1 MTMEPFN
8 RLLLMG
14 EIDMTTLDSKMIK
27 VNETVFSFA
36 NLKDNPSKY
45 LAILNTIFRASTMT
59 QKSTESYNEY
69 LKRLFRLAYYNRHLA
84 VESTESVVESV
95 DSQDEDSDIQNV
107 NSNSSLSIRNAIL
120 STLGINIISASK
132 TNSKIIFKNSGN
144 DYKISNENLNK
155 LITTI
160 TNKSSYE
167 HSNIDVKFGVE
178 LEFIGLAD
186 SNARSDFKQAMN
198 KLVGADKFDAR
209 YCYHHNDGTKWDL
222 GTDGSLRTNQR
233 GFCGYELT
241 TPILSLDNADD
252 LETLKRVI
260 ELVYIH
266 FQAYTN
272 KTCGTH
278 IHMSFNVPKVTNALI
293 KQFACAYKNSEDS
306 LYDKIVRKDRV
317 NNHYCRSVNP
327 DYTSNRFCKLNFEN
341 AKMGT
346 DNFHLEF
353 RQLQG
358 MLDYNKI
365 IAWTKLQK
373 LFIEFTMSSI
383 KDDSTEFESLELEK
397 AICDESFNI
406 TDVESFLVMS
416 KMAV

>member
-1 MTMEPFN
+1 MTMESFN

-27 VNETVFSFA
+27 VNGTIFSFA
-36 NLKDNPSKY
+36 NLKDNPDKY
-45 LAILNTIFRASTMT
+45 IAIFNTIFRASTVA
-59 QKSTESYNEY
+59 QKPTESFNEY

-84 VESTESVVESV
+84 VTSTESTVESTN
-95 DSQDEDSDIQNV
+95 SQDEDSDIQNV
-107 NSNSSLSIRNAIL
+107 NSNSSLNVRNAIL
-120 STLGINIISASK
+120 STLGINIINTSK

-144 DYKISNENLNK
+144 DYKISNDNLNK

-186 SNARSDFKQAMN
+186 SNARSDFKRVMTQ
-198 KLVGADKFDAR
+198 LVGADKFNAR
-209 YCYHHNDGTKWDL
+209 YNYHHNDGTKWDL
-222 GTDGSLRTNQR
+222 GTDGSLRTNAR

-241 TPILSLDNADD
+241 TPILSLNNLKD

-278 IHMSFNVPKVTNALI
+278 IHMSFNVPKVTNKLI
-293 KQFACAYKNSEDS
+293 KQFAYAYKNSENS
-306 LYDKIVRKDRV
+306 LYDKIVRKDRI
-317 NNHYCRSVNP
+317 NNQYCRSVNP
-327 DYTSNRFCKLNFEN
+327 DHTSSRFCKLNFEH

-346 DNFHLEF
+346 DNLHLEF

-358 MLDYNKI
+358 TLDYNKI
-365 IAWTKLQK
+365 IAWAKLQK

-397 AICDESFNI
+397 TICDDSFNI

>member
-1 MTMEPFN
+1 
-8 RLLLMG
+8 
-14 EIDMTTLDSKMIK
+14 MTTLDSKMIK
-27 VNETVFSFA
+27 VNDTVFSFA
-36 NLKDNPSKY
+36 NLKDNPDKY
-45 LAILNTIFRASTMT
+45 IAVLNTIFRASTMI
-59 QKSTESYNEY
+59 QKPTESFNEY
-69 LKRLFRLAYYNRHLA
+69 LKRLFRLAYYNHHLA
-84 VESTESVVESV
+84 VTSAESTVEST
-95 DSQDEDSDIQNV
+95 SQQNEGPNIQNV
-107 NSNSSLSIRNAIL
+107 SSNSSLNVRNAIL
-120 STLGINIISASK
+120 STLGINVISTSK

-178 LEFIGLAD
+178 LEFIGLCASD
-186 SNARSDFKQAMN
+186 ARANFKQAMIQ
-198 KLVGADKFDAR
+198 LVGVDKFDAR
-209 YCYHHNDGTKWDL
+209 YCYHHNDGNKWDL
-222 GTDGSLRTNQR
+222 GTDGSLHTNQR

-241 TPILSLDNADD
+241 TPILSLNNPQD

-278 IHMSFNVPKVTNALI
+278 IHMSFNVPKVTNTLI
-293 KQFACAYKNSEDS
+293 KQFACAYKNSES
-306 LYDKIVRKDRV
+306 TLYDKIVRRDRI

-341 AKMGT
+341 AKMNT

-358 MLDYNKI
+358 TLDYNKI

-397 AICDESFNI
+397 TICDDSFDI

-416 KMAV
+416 KLAV